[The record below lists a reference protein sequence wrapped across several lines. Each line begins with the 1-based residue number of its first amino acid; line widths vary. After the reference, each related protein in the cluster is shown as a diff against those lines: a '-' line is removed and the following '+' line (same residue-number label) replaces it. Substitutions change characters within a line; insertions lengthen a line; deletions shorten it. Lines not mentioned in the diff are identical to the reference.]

1 MHIFRLKC
9 NPFSLPLMSLFILFP
24 STAVH
29 TWHPITFSY
38 CSHVL
43 RASVEEWQ
51 SISGDPIKYVQNTAP
66 LQSQAATEISCP
78 IITCSPRVA
87 NISPTD
93 LVFFLPLY
101 LSISISSK
109 GNIYIW
115 LCSVCW
121 TYCMKICGG
130 TIDPVP
136 IYQAC
141 FHLFTFYIC
150 FP

>member
-1 MHIFRLKC
+1 MHIFRFKS
-9 NPFSLPLMSLFILFP
+9 NPFSLPLMSLFILCP

-38 CSHVL
+38 CSHVH

-66 LQSQAATEISCP
+66 LQSQAATEIPCP
-78 IITCSPRVA
+78 IITCSPCVA

-93 LVFFLPLY
+93 LVFFLS
-101 LSISISSK
+101 LSILSK

-121 TYCMKICGG
+121 TYCIIMIIVWKYVAG
-130 TIDPVP
+130 
-136 IYQAC
+136 Q
-141 FHLFTFYIC
+141 
-150 FP
+150 